1 MRSLLAPLTTPI
13 TNKAP
18 VPYVARRQPIAAG
31 LLASSATGDREA
43 QARTMTANG
52 TLFAIVGGIA
62 VDVSA
67 VEWKLWRPAKS
78 GKVEDR
84 TEVTSHAALDVW
96 DQPNPF
102 MSRQEYVEVVEQH
115 LGLTGEGWNLFSRAR
130 MVSWPV
136 ELWPI
141 YPHRMYPVP
150 DPKKFLA
157 GYVYMSP
164 DGEKVPLDTKEC
176 ALMRQPHPLDVM
188 RGLGTVQAIGT
199 DLDTARAAGEWNRN
213 FFLNSAEPGG
223 IIEAEERL
231 GDDEF
236 DEFRTRWAESHRGV
250 SNAHRIAILENGMK
264 WVDRKYTMK
273 DMQFVELRGVSREAI
288 RESYRYPVAMLG
300 ESKDVNRAVATAQR
314 VIYAETILVPRLD
327 RWKGFL
333 NRRFLPAFGDTAK
346 GLAFDYESPVP
357 SDEEA
362 ENAKRESKANAAKTY
377 IDAGFT
383 GDSVKIGLDLPEEL
397 LWEKPDPPAPAP
409 AAGGKPPPTD
419 WLGLDWLRQLR
430 DQDQAGIG
438 AAPEPEEGVTGAP
451 EPDEGVTAADLAGV
465 QADWEAALGAVVTD
479 WQAQVTPAQVDEATA
494 QIEQAVDDG
503 NTAALAAI
511 VVTSAAGAAL
521 LEAAMV
527 GMAAAAAARVVA
539 EAAAAGVV
547 IIAGTVAAAELAA
560 AAAATAALL
569 AGGLAIAAG
578 REALRLARPG
588 RTGAE
593 VAREVRVYLNGLSDA
608 TLRTQLGAQL
618 TKAQNL
624 GRIATFQAGA
634 GVADADWYATEVLD
648 RNTCLAPE
656 VLVTT
661 RTGPVH
667 AKDVTLDDELLTHS
681 GRWVRP
687 SRVIVSAV
695 DEDLISLELGLP
707 PSFPHAAGLAAGTA
721 RDLGSAVDA
730 RVIPRTL
737 RLTADHPVL
746 SVRDGLLGWR
756 DAGQLT
762 VGDFVVSQA
771 SLEGGGEL
779 RIPDLRLGKAPH
791 NVTVPVVGTG
801 RESYR
806 GEVFDFTV
814 PDDETF
820 WAEGVLVHNC
830 TPCRRIDGQRL
841 PTLDAMML
849 AYGGGGY
856 LFCEGRE
863 RCRGTARAVWH
874 AAGPDARWRLPKW
887 LDYDP
892 TQPRDRHGRW
902 TDGAPDVIT
911 ERAFKF
917 AGRAVK
923 AAFHEN
929 NEVTLS
935 DDQGRASRLTKN
947 DVQQVRKK
955 AFAVMDMQVGER
967 DWVNM
972 VETRDGRPV
981 THMLYGV
988 EKTYEATDV
997 DSDEET
1003 WELDRFRLVLADRES
1018 ENDDPDVFFAGA
1030 GTDMTIGAAIKFA
1043 EDVERQQFWTIRTV
1057 TGSSGR
1063 VDVFRDG
1070 RSMVV
1075 RPVREGAPEWRFT
1088 MKDYRKL
1095 DKAISKAYEAL
1106 DDVDDPD
1113 TVVTREVETDL
1124 GGFTITMLGV
1134 DGGMRIEPHWLDY
1147 SLVVDA
1153 EHRSDFIGDLSR
1165 PLEY

>member
-13 TNKAP
+13 TNKTP

-43 QARTMTANG
+43 QAKTMSANG

-62 VDVSA
+62 VDVAA
-67 VEWKLWRPAKS
+67 VQWKLWRPAKS
-78 GKVEDR
+78 GKKEDR

-115 LGLTGEGWNLFSRAR
+115 LGLCGEGWNLFSRTR
-130 MVSWPV
+130 LVPWPV

-150 DPKKFLA
+150 DPEKFLA

-164 DGEKVPLDTKEC
+164 DGEKVPLDVKDC
-176 ALMRQPHPLDVM
+176 ALMRQPAPLDVM
-188 RGLGTVQAIGT
+188 RGLGAVQAIGT

-213 FFLNSAEPGG
+213 FFVNSAEPGG

-250 SNAHRIAILENGMK
+250 SNAHRVAILENGMK
-264 WVDRKYTMK
+264 WVDRKYTMR

-288 RESYRYPVAMLG
+288 REAYRYPVAMLG
-300 ESKDVNRAVATAQR
+300 ESKNVNRAVATAQR

-333 NRRFLPAFGDTAK
+333 NRKLLPAFGDTAK
-346 GLAFDYESPVP
+346 GLEFDYESPVP

-362 ENAKRESKANAAKTY
+362 ENAKRESLATAAKTY

-383 GDSVKIGLDLPEEL
+383 GDSVKAGLDLPEEL
-397 LWEKPDPPAPAP
+397 VWELRSSPTAEPSALA
-409 AAGGKPPPTD
+409 AAGEPGPNMLSIP
-419 WLGLDWLRQLR
+419 WLRTLR
-430 DQDQAGIG
+430 DQDQSGIS
-438 AAPEPEEGVTGAP
+438 AAPEESEEGVASAP
-451 EPDEGVTAADLAGV
+451 EPVEGVSAADLADV
-465 QADWEAALGAVVTD
+465 QADWEAALNTAVEQ
-479 WQAQVTPAQVDEATA
+479 WQARVTPAQVDEVTA
-494 QIEQAVDDG
+494 QVEQAVDDG
-503 NTAALAAI
+503 DTAALAAL

-527 GMAAAAAARVVA
+527 GMATAAAARVVA
-539 EAAAAGVV
+539 EAAVAGVV
-547 IIAGTVAAAELAA
+547 IAAGTVAAAELAA

-569 AGGLAIAAG
+569 AAGLAIAAG
-578 REALRLARPG
+578 REALRLTRPG
-588 RTGAE
+588 QTGAE
-593 VAREVRVYLNGLSDA
+593 VATQVRAYLGGLSDA

-618 TKAQNL
+618 TRAQNL

-634 GVADADWYATEVLD
+634 SVADADWYATEVLD
-648 RNTCLAPE
+648 RNTC
-656 VLVTT
+656 
-661 RTGPVH
+661 
-667 AKDVTLDDELLTHS
+667 K
-681 GRWVRP
+681 
-687 SRVIVSAV
+687 
-695 DEDLISLELGLP
+695 
-707 PSFPHAAGLAAGTA
+707 
-721 RDLGSAVDA
+721 
-730 RVIPRTL
+730 
-737 RLTADHPVL
+737 
-746 SVRDGLLGWR
+746 
-756 DAGQLT
+756 
-762 VGDFVVSQA
+762 
-771 SLEGGGEL
+771 
-779 RIPDLRLGKAPH
+779 
-791 NVTVPVVGTG
+791 
-801 RESYR
+801 
-806 GEVFDFTV
+806 
-814 PDDETF
+814 
-820 WAEGVLVHNC
+820 
-830 TPCRRIDGQRL
+830 PCRRIDGQRL

-1043 EDVERQQFWTIRTV
+1043 EDVEQQQFWTIRTV

-1095 DKAISKAYEAL
+1095 DKAIGKAYEAL

-1113 TVVTREVETDL
+1113 TVVTREVETGL

-1134 DGGMRIEPHWLDY
+1134 NGGMRIEPHWLDY

-1153 EHRSDFIGDLSR
+1153 EHRSEFVGDLSR